1 MAKITII
8 GAGGYVFPIT
18 LTVDI
23 LSFPEL
29 QDSSIFLHDINPA
42 NLAKNKGLLQGVV
55 DRNRLPA
62 KLKAGTDLARALDGA
77 DYVIVA
83 FQVGGIPAYT
93 HDVEIPRRYGIDQPV
108 GDTLGPGGVFRGLR
122 SIAAFMKIAR
132 VMKRVCPDALLLQYA
147 NPMAI
152 NCWALNL
159 LGIKTVGLCHSV
171 QGTSW
176 ELARQ
181 LGVPHEE
188 LTYKCGGINHQAWF
202 TEFKHKGRDVYPR
215 LREIMFKRAP
225 SPVRPDGKPA
235 RPKGKMA
242 DVYYYESVR
251 TELMRSFGYFHTE
264 SSHHG
269 SEYVPWFR
277 KNPRMVKAYL
287 PRRWD
292 YYRICCAYKEA
303 KHQKRLREI
312 CSGPL
317 KPSWEYG
324 ARIIYACETDKKSV
338 IYGSVPNWGAPGT
351 DMVSSPGH
359 IITNLPRN
367 CAVEVACLVDRNGV
381 QPAAFGALPEQC
393 AAINRL
399 SVNVQELA
407 VMAGLTGDREKA
419 FQAVALDSFTGA
431 HLTLPQIRRMT
442 DEMFKALKRWLPQ
455 FKKR

>member
-8 GAGGYVFPIT
+8 GAGGYVFPIR

-29 QDSSIFLHDINPA
+29 QDSTIYLHDINPVT
-42 NLAKNKGLLQGVV
+42 LAKNKKLVKGIIE
-55 DRNRLPA
+55 RNGLPA
-62 KLKAGTDLARALDGA
+62 RLEAGTNLKRALDGA

-122 SIAAFMKIAR
+122 SIAAFIKIAG
-132 VMKRVCPDALLLQYA
+132 VMKKVAPRALLLQYA

-171 QGTSW
+171 QGTSH

-181 LGVPHEE
+181 LGVPYEE
-188 LTYKCGGINHQAWF
+188 VTYKCGGINHQAWF
-202 TEFKHKGRDVYPR
+202 TEFRHRGRDVYPR
-215 LREIMFKRAP
+215 LREVMFKKCP

-235 RPKGKMA
+235 RPKRKLD

-277 KNPRMVKAYL
+277 KNPRMVKTYL
-287 PRRWD
+287 PWRWD

-303 KHQKRLREI
+303 KHQKHLRDL
-312 CSGPL
+312 CAGPL
-317 KPSWEYG
+317 RLSGEYG
-324 ARIIYACETDKKSV
+324 ARIIHSCETDSKCV

-351 DMVSSPGH
+351 DPAFSPGH

-399 SVNVQELA
+399 SVNVQELT
-407 VMAGLTGDREKA
+407 VKAGLTGDREKA
-419 FQAVALDSFTGA
+419 FQAVALDPLTGA

-442 DEMFKALKRWLPQ
+442 DDMFRTLGRWLPQ
-455 FKKR
+455 FKAR